1 MPVMDSTGQS
11 ASIRVRLTTVNRRG
25 MVRLAG
31 KLQRPQKF
39 MSGTNFYFCHVINK
53 RYARSEKQYGDIV
66 KFATIQLA
74 VRKY

>member
-1 MPVMDSTGQS
+1 
-11 ASIRVRLTTVNRRG
+11 